1 MSIPAEAVTPA
12 GWVSVS
18 SGLTTARLGRS
29 LAWLIP
35 VFTRSERT
43 SSTHTVV
50 LSAPV
55 PVVVGTAISGF
66 SGLTGARARPTG
78 ALT

>member
-1 MSIPAEAVTPA
+1 M
-12 GWVSVS
+12 
-18 SGLTTARLGRS
+18 
-29 LAWLIP
+29 P
-35 VFTRSERT
+35 VFTRSEST
-43 SSTHTVV
+43 SSTQTVV

-66 SGLTGARARPTG
+66 SGLTGARAWPTG